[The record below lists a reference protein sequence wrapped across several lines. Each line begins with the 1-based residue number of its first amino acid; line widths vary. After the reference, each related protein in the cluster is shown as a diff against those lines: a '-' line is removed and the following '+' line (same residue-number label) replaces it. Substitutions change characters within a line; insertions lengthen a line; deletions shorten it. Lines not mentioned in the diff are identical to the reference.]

1 MHGPHTTASR
11 LEEILCFH
19 LLASVTALASSRCL
33 LLHLFGAIH
42 SAIRRLGLGRV
53 SRLSSA
59 VHEAFGSGNVLVLEQ
74 VSSNSVSL
82 SHMSWGMQ
90 ESITGS
96 TGTGT
101 GPTGNTASRLQ

>member
-1 MHGPHTTASR
+1 MG
-11 LEEILCFH
+11 LLC
-19 LLASVTALASSRCL
+19 
-33 LLHLFGAIH
+33 
-42 SAIRRLGLGRV
+42 LGRAP
-53 SRLSSA
+53 A
-59 VHEAFGSGNVLVLEQ
+59 VQRAFGSGNVLVLEQ

-101 GPTGNTASRLQ
+101 GPTGNTASRRQ

>member
-42 SAIRRLGLGRV
+42 SAIRRLGRV

-74 VSSNSVSL
+74 VSSNSVSV

-101 GPTGNTASRLQ
+101 GPTGNTASRRQ